1 MKRFFTSLCV
11 CVALSFAGAAV
22 ASAQAITYFNE
33 DFSSITAGNNTSTSG
48 SNSSWSSN
56 ENFSN
61 TSSVY
66 QAGGAIKLGASK
78 ASGSIT
84 TKTLNLSQNGGNFV
98 VEFDV
103 KGWSSVEGQ
112 IKVTVTGQD
121 DRNVTYGAKMT
132 DSFENIKLYYTGG
145 KENSTVTIATS
156 AKRAFLDNIKVYPAY
171 QVQMGE
177 DKHATIATA
186 LPYILPTGLTGCTV
200 SVENGKAQITEA
212 LQANDIVAAEQG
224 ILLKGEKAD
233 YYLQIAGTEGAKDV
247 KSTNALKPA
256 LNNDPISA
264 PGKKL
269 YILANDETDGLGFY
283 FQGSTNGASVSGIAG
298 KAYLEVNENEAPTQ
312 GFSFSGIVSSIE
324 AAALVAPAKNEIYDL
339 SGRRVSTPAKGL
351 YIVNGKK
358 VIR

>member
-1 MKRFFTSLCV
+1 MKRLFTSLCV
-11 CVALSFAGAAV
+11 LALSFAGAAV

-66 QAGGAIKLGASK
+66 QAGGAIRLGTSK

-112 IKVTVTGQD
+112 IKVTVTGQTEQT
-121 DRNVTYGAKMT
+121 VTYTAT
-132 DSFENIKLYYTGG
+132 ISSNTFENVKLYYTGG
-145 KENSTVTIATS
+145 SNNATVKIATTQ
-156 AKRAFLDNIKVYPAY
+156 KRAFLDNIKIYPAY
-171 QVQMGE
+171 KVQMS
-177 DKHATIATA
+177 DVKHATIATA
-186 LPYILPTGLTGCTV
+186 LPYILPTGLKGNTV
-200 SVENGKAQITEA
+200 SIANGKAQITEA
-212 LQANDIVAAEQG
+212 INANQTVAANQG
-224 ILLKGEKAD
+224 ILLTGEAAT
-233 YYLQIAGTEGAKDV
+233 YYLQIAGTQDAVDV
-247 KSTNALKPA
+247 TNQNALKPA
-256 LNNDPISA
+256 LSNDVINGES
-264 PGKKL
+264 KKL
-269 YILANDETDGLGFY
+269 YILANDANQGLGFY
-283 FQGSTNGASVSGIAG
+283 FQGESGDGSSVSNLAG
-298 KAYLEVNENEAPTQ
+298 KAYLAVDANVAPTQ
-312 GFSFSGIVSSIE
+312 GFSFSDIVSSIE
-324 AAALVAPAKNEIYDL
+324 AATVAPAKNEVYDL
-339 SGRRVSTPAKGL
+339 SGRRVSAPVKGL